1 AALFNIETF
10 FGWVSDVESFCR
22 ALSPA
27 TPLSLAKEK
36 RYA

>member
-1 AALFNIETF
+1 
-10 FGWVSDVESFCR
+10 SDVESFCH

-27 TPLSLAKEK
+27 APLPLAKEK

>member
-1 AALFNIETF
+1 
-10 FGWVSDVESFCR
+10 VESFCH

-27 TPLSLAKEK
+27 APLALAKEK

>member
-1 AALFNIETF
+1 
-10 FGWVSDVESFCR
+10 SDVESFCH

-27 TPLSLAKEK
+27 TPLALAKEK

>member
-1 AALFNIETF
+1 
-10 FGWVSDVESFCR
+10 DVESFCH

-27 TPLSLAKEK
+27 APLPLAKEK